1 MIEATRIRPHL
12 TPIDGPDDEGHQEG
26 REVAGD
32 ADGAVDEGDRV
43 EESEVINMDDEERHG
58 EAQAARP
65 RVARSPR
72 EPTSLERE
80 LHEVTHIPL
89 RTWCRHC
96 MLGRC
101 KDAYHSRLGDGS
113 KDVPRVGMDY
123 MHISDNGVTNKID
136 EIPENIDETITML
149 VLKDAWHKSIWV
161 YPVEG
166 KGVTAAAWLP
176 EMVKTDMAACGLDNC
191 MLVVKS
197 DQEPA
202 IKELQEEL
210 ARQRRIDGAVGTV
223 IENSKVGDSSSNG
236 RTERAIQEVGGMI
249 RTLKFA
255 LEDRTGG
262 GKISLAHPIIP
273 WIAKHAAAQ
282 ITRYQVR
289 ATGKTSYNS
298 IKGYDCRD
306 PMAEFGECV
315 LFRPPKTKHETRHKK
330 VLAERAIDGVWL
342 GTDIK
347 TSANIVATPDGVFF
361 AGRILRK
368 APGDRWSLQASEDEA
383 RDAPQEGVSREGH

>member
-12 TPIDGPDDEGHQEG
+12 SPIDGPDDGGHQDEREG
-26 REVAGD
+26 ADD
-32 ADGAVDEGDRV
+32 AEGIVDEGDRI

-72 EPTSLERE
+72 EPTSFERE

-96 MLGRC
+96 LLGRC
-101 KDAYHSRLGDGS
+101 KDVYHSRLGDGS
-113 KDVPRVGMDY
+113 NDVPRVGMDY
-123 MHISDNGVTNKID
+123 MHISDHGVTNKID
-136 EIPENIDETITML
+136 EIPENVDETITML

-161 YPVEG
+161 YPVVG
-166 KGVTAAAWLP
+166 KGVTAAQWLP
-176 EMVKTDMAACGLDNC
+176 DMVKADMASSCGLDNC

-202 IKELQEEL
+202 IKELQEEI
-210 ARQRRIDGAVGTV
+210 ARQRRVDGAVGTV

-262 GKISLAHPIIP
+262 GKIPLSHPVIP

-289 ATGKTSYNS
+289 ASGKTSYNS
-298 IKGYDCRD
+298 IKGYECRD
-306 PMAEFGECV
+306 PMF
-315 LFRPPKTKHETRHKK
+315 
-330 VLAERAIDGVWL
+330 
-342 GTDIK
+342 
-347 TSANIVATPDGVFF
+347 
-361 AGRILRK
+361 
-368 APGDRWSLQASEDEA
+368 
-383 RDAPQEGVSREGH
+383 